1 MKKNFFLTFILPLK
15 MIRES
20 YELVSE
26 MDNSKLKEAL
36 YSSYDL
42 ADNTFAGIIK
52 KYSDYRFEEYV
63 ENLRNEFNCKS
74 FSHISFYL
82 EYKISD
88 ICQIINLFNATMEI
102 FNREEIEY
110 LVNICEETLEIKAP
124 LVDGFLKNK
133 YSESR
138 VKAIVY
144 TKFFID
150 RSLDIEDQYEDAEPS
165 IPLVQVELPFVSD
178 ECCICLSEK
187 PNIILFPCLHKTLC
201 LKCEEEG
208 KLTKCPTC
216 RVTIDRKIYQ

>member
-1 MKKNFFLTFILPLK
+1 MKLNFFLTFILPLK

-74 FSHISFYL
+74 FSHISFHL

-110 LVNICEETLEIKAP
+110 LVKICEETLEIKAP
-124 LVDGFLKNK
+124 LVDGLLKNK

-150 RSLDIEDQYEDAEPS
+150 RSLDIEDQYEDAELP
-165 IPLVQVELPFVSD
+165 IPLPQVELPFVSD
-178 ECCICLSEK
+178 ECCICLYEK
-187 PNIILFPCLHKTLC
+187 PCIILFPCLHKTLC

-208 KLTKCPTC
+208 KLRKCPTC

>member
-1 MKKNFFLTFILPLK
+1 

-74 FSHISFYL
+74 FSHISFHL

-110 LVNICEETLEIKAP
+110 LVKICEETLEIKAP
-124 LVDGFLKNK
+124 LVDGLLKNK

-144 TKFFID
+144 TKF
-150 RSLDIEDQYEDAEPS
+150 SLIE
-165 IPLVQVELPFVSD
+165 V
-178 ECCICLSEK
+178 
-187 PNIILFPCLHKTLC
+187 
-201 LKCEEEG
+201 
-208 KLTKCPTC
+208 
-216 RVTIDRKIYQ
+216 

>member
-1 MKKNFFLTFILPLK
+1 MKLNFFLTFILPLK

-74 FSHISFYL
+74 YSHISFHL

-110 LVNICEETLEIKAP
+110 LVKICEETLEIKAP
-124 LVDGFLKNK
+124 LVDGLLKNK

-165 IPLVQVELPFVSD
+165 IPSVKVELPFVSD
-178 ECCICLSEK
+178 ECCICLIEK
-187 PNIILFPCLHKTLC
+187 PDIILFPCLHKTLC

-208 KLTKCPTC
+208 KLISCPTC
-216 RVTIDRKIYQ
+216 RVTIERKIYQ

>member
-1 MKKNFFLTFILPLK
+1 MKLNFFLTFILPLK

-74 FSHISFYL
+74 FSHISFHL

-110 LVNICEETLEIKAP
+110 LVKICEETLEIKAP
-124 LVDGFLKNK
+124 LVDGLLKNK

-150 RSLDIEDQYEDAEPS
+150 RSLDIEDQYEDAELP
-165 IPLVQVELPFVSD
+165 IPLPQVELPFVSD

-208 KLTKCPTC
+208 KFRKCPTC

>member
-1 MKKNFFLTFILPLK
+1 MKLKFFSTFILPLK

-42 ADNTFAGIIK
+42 ADNTFAGIIN

-74 FSHISFYL
+74 FSHISFHL

-124 LVDGFLKNK
+124 LVDGLLKNK

-178 ECCICLSEK
+178 ECCICLTEK
-187 PNIILFPCLHKTLC
+187 PDIILFPCLHKTLC

>member
-1 MKKNFFLTFILPLK
+1 

-26 MDNSKLKEAL
+26 MYNSKLKEAL

-63 ENLRNEFNCKS
+63 ENLRNELIVNHFL
-74 FSHISFYL
+74 HISFHL

-110 LVNICEETLEIKAP
+110 LVKICEETLEIKAP
-124 LVDGFLKNK
+124 LVDGLLKNK

-150 RSLDIEDQYEDAEPS
+150 RSLDIEDQYEDAELP

-201 LKCEEEG
+201 LKCE
-208 KLTKCPTC
+208 
-216 RVTIDRKIYQ
+216 RRRKIKKMSNLSSYDRQENLPIVY